1 LRYFFHIAYHGQQY
15 GGWQR
20 QPDALS
26 IQELI
31 ENALHKVLK
40 TPTTIYGCGRTD
52 SQVNASQYFFHADIA
67 EPFEYDLVF
76 RLNKALP
83 SAISIYE
90 ILPMEGKPHAR
101 FDATQRKYDYFLH
114 TYKDP
119 FLNMQSSLYLHP
131 NLDLLKMND
140 AVNLLP
146 KYQDYRAFCVH
157 PDKNEHTLCHVSEAN
172 LYVNAAGDRIRF
184 NIMSNRFLGKMIRIL
199 TGKLIQ
205 IGKGRLSVS
214 EFENHLITGEIPKI
228 LTPAYP
234 IGLYLSKVT
243 YPYLDLPAR
252 TSLLAP
258 EKNTEW
264 LKL

>member
-20 QPDALS
+20 QPDVLS

-31 ENALHKVLK
+31 ENALLKVLK
-40 TPTTIYGCGRTD
+40 TKTTIYGCGRTD

-90 ILPMEGKPHAR
+90 ILQMVGKPHAR
-101 FDATQRKYDYFLH
+101 FDATHREYDYFLH

-131 NLDLLKMND
+131 NLDLLKMKEV
-140 AVNLLP
+140 VNLLP
-146 KYQDYRAFCVH
+146 KYKDYRAFCVH
-157 PDKNEHTLCHVSEAN
+157 PDKNEHTLCDVSDAN

-184 NIMSNRFLGKMIRIL
+184 NIRSNRFLGKMIRIL
-199 TGKLIQ
+199 TGKLIL
-205 IGKGRLSVS
+205 IGQGRLSVS
-214 EFENHLITGEIPKI
+214 EFENHLITREIPKI

-243 YPYLDLPAR
+243 YPYLDLPTR
-252 TSLLAP
+252 TSLMSP
-258 EKNTEW
+258 ENNTEW
-264 LKL
+264 FKL

>member
-1 LRYFFHIAYHGQQY
+1 MRFFFHIAYHGQQY

-20 QPDALS
+20 QPNVLS

-31 ENALHKVLK
+31 EDALHKILK

-52 SQVNASQYFFHADIA
+52 SQVNASQYFFHADIVDS
-67 EPFEYDLVF
+67 FEYDLVY

-101 FDATQRKYDYFLH
+101 FDATHRQYDYFLH

-119 FLNMQSSLYLHP
+119 FLNMQSALYLYP
-131 NLDLLKMND
+131 NMDLVKMNA

-146 KYQDYRAFCVH
+146 KYQDYRAFCVQ

-172 LYVNAAGDRIRF
+172 LYVNTAGDRIRF
-184 NIMSNRFLGKMIRIL
+184 NILSNRFLGKMIRIL
-199 TGKLIQ
+199 AGKLIQ
-205 IGKGRLSVS
+205 IGRGTMSVS
-214 EFENHLITGEIPKI
+214 EFENHLITKDIPKI

-234 IGLYLSKVT
+234 VGLYLSKVT
-243 YPYLDLPAR
+243 YPYLDIAPR
-252 TSLLAP
+252 TSLMSP
-258 EKNTEW
+258 DQNTEW
-264 LKL
+264 IKL